1 MFEEV
6 VHDFSNSDSVIILMK
21 NCLFPSTRC
30 IHGFMSNTIKKSW
43 TVSKWAAPAYK
54 TSWLYDVGKRTFA
67 LSWSFKTKSE
77 GVVSEV

>member
-6 VHDFSNSDSVIILMK
+6 VHDIGKSDSEKMLI
-21 NCLFPSTRC
+21 STRC